1 MATQIVYEV
10 AFPHRFSVED
20 VTAMAE
26 AGIIDADLRTEL
38 VDGVLI
44 EMTPPGPRHAG
55 VVSWLT
61 RQLVIA
67 AGDRYEVRVQD
78 VLLTPDRGYRSPDL
92 MVIEPSGRDRLPD
105 AAVLIVEIA
114 HTSCARDRGK
124 AAIYAAAGVPEYW
137 IVDVGRNEVL
147 VHREPGGDTYANVA
161 RFVAGDKI
169 SPLADLPQVDVAALL
184 AP

>member
-1 MATQIVYEV
+1 MATQIAFEV

-20 VTAMAE
+20 VMAMVE
-26 AGIIDADLRTEL
+26 AGILDPELRTEL

-44 EMTPPGPRHAG
+44 EMMPPGPRHAG
-55 VVSWLT
+55 VVARLT
-61 RQLVIA
+61 RQFVIA

-92 MVIEPSGRDRLPD
+92 IVIEPAGYDRLPD
-105 AAVLIVEIA
+105 AAVLIVEVA
-114 HTSCARDRGK
+114 HTSRARDRGK
-124 AAIYAAAGVPEYW
+124 AAIYAAASVPEYW

-147 VHREPGGDTYANVA
+147 VHREPGGDTYASVA
-161 RFVAGDKI
+161 CFVAGETI
-169 SPLADLPQVDVAALL
+169 SPLAELPPVAVTALL